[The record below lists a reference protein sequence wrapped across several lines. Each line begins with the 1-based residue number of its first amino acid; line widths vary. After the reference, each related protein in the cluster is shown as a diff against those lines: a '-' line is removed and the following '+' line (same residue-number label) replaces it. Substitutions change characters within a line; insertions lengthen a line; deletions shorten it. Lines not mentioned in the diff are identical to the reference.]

1 MELLYPAWGETRSYN
16 YITEGYPSFLLGPNL
31 NLSGYVVNIE
41 EESEV
46 YRTPAPKT
54 VHILYTTIIFMSN
67 YNTTLHAK
75 NRWMYDIN
83 ISISSDV

>member
-1 MELLYPAWGETRSYN
+1 MSCLKASLFIPHNWRKPILELLYPTWGETKSYK
-16 YITEGYPSFLLGPNL
+16 YIREGYPSFLLGPNL

-54 VHILYTTIIFMSN
+54 VHILYTTIIFM
-67 YNTTLHAK
+67 
-75 NRWMYDIN
+75 
-83 ISISSDV
+83 

>member
-1 MELLYPAWGETRSYN
+1 MELLYPTWGETKSYK
-16 YITEGYPSFLLGPNL
+16 YIREGYPSFLLGPNL

-54 VHILYTTIIFMSN
+54 VHILYTTIIFM
-67 YNTTLHAK
+67 
-75 NRWMYDIN
+75 
-83 ISISSDV
+83 

>member
-1 MELLYPAWGETRSYN
+1 M
-16 YITEGYPSFLLGPNL
+16 IKFLPPIYTLGCDL

-54 VHILYTTIIFMSN
+54 VHIRQFLF
-67 YNTTLHAK
+67 L
-75 NRWMYDIN
+75 
-83 ISISSDV
+83 VG

>member
-1 MELLYPAWGETRSYN
+1 LELLYPTWGETKSYK
-16 YITEGYPSFLLGPNL
+16 YIREGYPSFLLGPNL

-54 VHILYTTIIFMSN
+54 VHILYRFGPRRKLGYPSLI
-67 YNTTLHAK
+67 YL
-75 NRWMYDIN
+75 
-83 ISISSDV
+83 